1 MRGFNGQRVIVE
13 DCGYLI
19 PGPGVLRT
27 RFILWPRGLA
37 GRLTLRSPV
46 RDY

>member
-1 MRGFNGQRVIVE
+1 MRGFNGQRVIAE
-13 DCGYLI
+13 DCGCLI

-27 RFILWPRGLA
+27 RFILWPRDLGR
-37 GRLTLRSPV
+37 RLTLRSPV